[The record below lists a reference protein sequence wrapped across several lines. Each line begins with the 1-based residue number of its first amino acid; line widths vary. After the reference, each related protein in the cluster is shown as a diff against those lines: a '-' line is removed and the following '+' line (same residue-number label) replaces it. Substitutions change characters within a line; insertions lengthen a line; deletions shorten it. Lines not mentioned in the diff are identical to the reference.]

1 MNQYKCSGPS
11 CPYSIEV
18 SGYDNLLFRIDILLW
33 KMRQEVIKFLSMQ
46 KKKTEA
52 SCETYSLSK
61 VLKGASIYSIGD
73 VLIKSSGF
81 FLIPIFTRILT
92 PYDYG
97 VVGYLQVFSQVLIV
111 LLGFGFHGAQTRYY
125 YEHRDEKETVGK
137 FMFTINSTT
146 IVAFLVLI
154 LPLLLVGSLRG
165 WTIGS
170 ENIPFYPY
178 VTVTLLAVL
187 LSVLNNNVTSSLRM
201 KQNFLGATLVHV
213 LTFLLTTSATIFLV
227 VYLKQGALGR
237 IAGNALG
244 LAIIFLPCY
253 IFLYARHFKPQFSK
267 EALKYAV
274 GFGFPIVIHLLMGTI
289 HNSIDRL
296 MLEHYLP
303 ISELGIYTLGVSV
316 ATVLQMFITA
326 FNQAY
331 QPSYY
336 ELMEL
341 GGESKGVHIVKTF
354 KFWLIMLTLATC
366 IGIVIGGPFLTIF
379 AGEQFQ
385 DVSLI
390 FPYLLLSVYAGSFYY
405 FFSSPIFFYKK
416 THLLPLITGSSAV
429 INIVMNLLLIPRY
442 GINGAAIATSVSH
455 IWISAISY
463 LVGNRLF
470 RVKWPWIYMAC
481 SLICVSVA
489 FFIQV
494 CI

>member
-1 MNQYKCSGPS
+1 M
-11 CPYSIEV
+11 
-18 SGYDNLLFRIDILLW
+18 
-33 KMRQEVIKFLSMQ
+33 
-46 KKKTEA
+46 
-52 SCETYSLSK
+52 YSL
-61 VLKGASIYSIGD
+61 GD
-73 VLIKSSGF
+73 VLVKASGF
-81 FLIPIFTRILT
+81 FLIPIYTRILT
-92 PYDYG
+92 PTDYG
-97 VVGYLQVFSQVLIV
+97 IVGYLQVFSQILIV
-111 LLGFGFHGAQTRYY
+111 VLGFGFHGAQTRYY
-125 YEHRDEKETVGK
+125 YEHRDENDTVGK

-165 WTIGS
+165 WTVGS

-178 VTVTLLAVL
+178 VTVTLIAVL
-187 LSVLNNNVTSSLRM
+187 LSVLNTNVTSSLRM

-213 LTFLLTTSATIFLV
+213 FTFLFTTSATIFLV
-227 VYLKQGALGR
+227 VYLKQGAFGR

-253 IFLYARHFKPQFSK
+253 IFLYARQFKFQFSK

-303 ISELGIYTLGVSV
+303 ISELGIYTLGISV
-316 ATVLQMFITA
+316 ATVLQMFVTA

-336 ELMEL
+336 ELMES
-341 GGESKGVHIVKTF
+341 GGESRETHIVKTF
-354 KFWLIMLTLATC
+354 KFWLVMLTLATC

-379 AGEQFQ
+379 AGSQFR
-385 DVSLI
+385 DVSSI
-390 FPYLLLSVYAGSFYY
+390 FPYLLLSVYAGSFYF

-416 THLLPLITGSSAV
+416 THLLPLITGSSAI
-429 INIVMNLLLIPRY
+429 INIVLNLLLIPKY
-442 GINGAAIATSVSH
+442 GINGAAIATIISH

-463 LVGNRLF
+463 VVGNRLF
-470 RVKWPWIYMAC
+470 KIKWPLLFMIA
-481 SLICVSVA
+481 SIFLVILI
-489 FFIQV
+489 FIVQ
-494 CI
+494 INFL

>member
-1 MNQYKCSGPS
+1 M
-11 CPYSIEV
+11 SI
-18 SGYDNLLFRIDILLW
+18 LHT
-33 KMRQEVIKFLSMQ
+33 
-46 KKKTEA
+46 KKDDD
-52 SCETYSLSK
+52 YSLRK
-61 VLKGASIYSIGD
+61 VLKGASMYSLGD
-73 VLIKSSGF
+73 VLVKASGF
-81 FLIPIFTRILT
+81 FLIPIYTRILT
-92 PYDYG
+92 PTDYG
-97 VVGYLQVFSQVLIV
+97 IVGYLQVFNQILIV
-111 LLGFGFHGAQTRYY
+111 VLGFGFHGAQTRYY
-125 YEHRDEKETVGK
+125 FEHRDETDTVGK

-165 WTIGS
+165 WAIGS

-178 VTVTLLAVL
+178 VSVTLIAVL
-187 LSVLNNNVTSSLRM
+187 LSVLNTNLTSSLQM

-213 LTFLLTTSATIFLV
+213 FTFLFTTSATIFLV

-237 IAGNALG
+237 IAGNTLG
-244 LAIIFLPCY
+244 LAIILLPCY

-303 ISELGIYTLGVSV
+303 ISELGIYTLGISV
-316 ATVLQMFITA
+316 ATVLQMFVTA

-336 ELMEL
+336 ELMES
-341 GGESKGVHIVKTF
+341 GGESREEHIIKTF
-354 KFWLIMLTLATC
+354 KFWLVMLTLATC

-379 AGEQFQ
+379 AGSQFT
-385 DVSLI
+385 DVSSI

-416 THLLPLITGSSAV
+416 THLLPLITGSSAI
-429 INIVMNLLLIPRY
+429 INIVMNLLLIPKY
-442 GINGAAIATSVSH
+442 GINGAAIATIISH

-463 LVGNRLF
+463 VVGNRLF
-470 RVKWPWIYMAC
+470 KIKWPLLFMIA
-481 SLICVSVA
+481 SIFLVILI
-489 FFIQV
+489 FIVQ
-494 CI
+494 INFL

>member
-1 MNQYKCSGPS
+1 MSTLHTKKN
-11 CPYSIEV
+11 EV
-18 SGYDNLLFRIDILLW
+18 
-33 KMRQEVIKFLSMQ
+33 
-46 KKKTEA
+46 
-52 SCETYSLSK
+52 YSLRK
-61 VLKGASIYSIGD
+61 VLKGASMYSFGD
-73 VLIKSSGF
+73 VLVKASGF
-81 FLIPIFTRILT
+81 FLIPIYTRILT
-92 PYDYG
+92 PTEYG
-97 VVGYLQVFSQVLIV
+97 IVGYLQVFSQILIV
-111 LLGFGFHGAQTRYY
+111 VLGFGFHGAQTRYY
-125 YEHRDEKETVGK
+125 FEHRDKNDTVGK

-178 VTVTLLAVL
+178 LTVTLIAVL
-187 LSVLNNNVTSSLRM
+187 LSVLNTNVTSSLRM

-213 LTFLLTTSATIFLV
+213 FTFLLTTSATIFLV
-227 VYLKQGALGR
+227 VYLKQGAFGR

-303 ISELGIYTLGVSV
+303 ISELGIYTLGISV
-316 ATVLQMFITA
+316 ATVLQMFVTA

-336 ELMEL
+336 ELMES
-341 GGESKGVHIVKTF
+341 GGESRELHIVKTF
-354 KFWLIMLTLATC
+354 KFWLVMLTLVTC
-366 IGIVIGGPFLTIF
+366 IGIVAGGPFLAIF
-379 AGEQFQ
+379 AGAKFRE
-385 DVSLI
+385 VSSI
-390 FPYLLLSVYAGSFYY
+390 FSYLLLSVYAGSFYY

-416 THLLPLITGSSAV
+416 THVLPLITGSSAI
-429 INIVMNLLLIPRY
+429 INIVLNLLFIPKY
-442 GINGAAIATSVSH
+442 GINGAAIATIISH
-455 IWISAISY
+455 IWISVVSY
-463 LVGNRLF
+463 IIGNRLF
-470 RVKWPWIYMAC
+470 RIRWP
-481 SLICVSVA
+481 
-489 FFIQV
+489 FFYIFGSIV
-494 CI
+494 CISMTFMVSIIL